1 MFLFVGQLTRN
12 HTKRISWNP
21 FCCLVSPGPVW
32 LDLVEEDVLR
42 WGCGRVVLELVCL
55 VVPVRRP
62 VLLLLVEV
70 VVVVV
75 VVVLL
80 LVEGVVGGMRLELPR
95 LELLG
100 DMLVSRVVVEARRLL
115 EAVLAVRVRPI
126 ELVAV
131 GPIVSVGSAAAPVD
145 VEKVVRVRLQPTRAT
160 GLLRWRIGRVAQLV
174 ARVVQLVIGVLR
186 LLPVLVVL
194 VRVEVR

>member
-1 MFLFVGQLTRN
+1 M
-12 HTKRISWNP
+12 
-21 FCCLVSPGPVW
+21 
-32 LDLVEEDVLR
+32 LR
-42 WGCGRVVLELVCL
+42 WGWGRAVLELVCL

-62 VLLLLVEV
+62 VLLLLA
-70 VVVVV
+70 
-75 VVVLL
+75 VVLL
-80 LVEGVVGGMRLELPR
+80 LVEGVVGGMRLQLPR

-100 DMLVSRVVVEARRLL
+100 DMLEAVAASRVVAEAGRLL

-131 GPIVSVGSAAAPVD
+131 GSAESVESVGSAAVPADVD
-145 VEKVVRVRLQPTRAT
+145 RVVRERFQTT
-160 GLLRWRIGRVAQLV
+160 CTTDLLRWRIGRVAELV

-194 VRVEVR
+194 VRVEVREHLVESPKRKSFSK